1 MKKKDGLASKFDED
15 EDSDRAYDSN
25 DPNGAR
31 GIAGAEFE
39 LRKRGYPS
47 ALEKKKPIKE
57 IVFNVPSEISSHP
70 DVNSIIKKDLTRL
83 REAGYD
89 VDIGYFRNQDNTGK
103 WNYYLKVL
111 VDNGYFAK

>member
-1 MKKKDGLASKFDED
+1 MGKKDGLGSLFDEND
-15 EDSDRAYDSN
+15 DSDRAYDKD

-31 GIAGAEFE
+31 GIARAEYE

-47 ALEKKKPIKE
+47 AFGEKKSIKD

-83 REAGYD
+83 KEAGYT
-89 VDIGYFRNQDNTGK
+89 VDIKYFRGQDNTGK

-111 VDNGYFAK
+111 RDNGYFAK